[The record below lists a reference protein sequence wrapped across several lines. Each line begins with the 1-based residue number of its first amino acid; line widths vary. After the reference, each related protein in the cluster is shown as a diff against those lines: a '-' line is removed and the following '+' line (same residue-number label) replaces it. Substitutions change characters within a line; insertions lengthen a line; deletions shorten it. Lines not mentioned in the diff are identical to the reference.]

1 MPCARNSLQ
10 APGSCSRRMVWPV
23 GAVSK
28 RIWSYSERSAGS
40 VSRAVN
46 SSKAAISVVQAPE
59 SCSSMLRTTR
69 SGNLPR
75 TGPTIRS
82 R

>member
-1 MPCARNSLQ
+1 
-10 APGSCSRRMVWPV
+10 
-23 GAVSK
+23 VS
-28 RIWSYSERSAGS
+28 AAS

-59 SCSSMLRTTR
+59 SCSSMLRTAS
-69 SGNLPR
+69 SGSTPR
-75 TGPTIRS
+75 TGPTMRS